1 MRVIL
6 SKFTTTTPPPQIFQ
20 TGGCAAPRRSGPG
33 PPLGMTPVQTKGERW
48 KSRTAQTC
56 VLGIGLYIAQA
67 V

>member
-1 MRVIL
+1 MHVKL
-6 SKFTTTTPPPQIFQ
+6 SKFTKTTPQNFSNRRMC
-20 TGGCAAPRRSGPG
+20 GAPVLD